1 MQIGKDLNEALDGL
15 LAGIDSLLA
24 DRDLTPGVAG
34 TPTGQLPVNGPLDS
48 ASGEVDHHRSAA
60 PPDVAILSAL
70 ALACQSQTM
79 GRDAQQTYRA
89 LLRKALQERAQS
101 QQSDQVNQF
110 KGLIRQTSPVVLS
123 PRWLHWLIKLGR
135 SGEIRLAQSDRF
147 LFVPDQPLD
156 ADDWAVLSTVG
167 PLSILVQAACQSS
180 LQSVD
185 LIDLRLE
192 SFELPLWP
200 ELQPVPAGCA
210 LEEVMPIAERDQQS
224 SCLIYW
230 LDHWLPSHPTVLGL
244 ALPLRP
250 MPALSEL
257 SWSALVRATTF

>member
-24 DRDLTPGVAG
+24 DRDVSPGLAG
-34 TPTGQLPVNGPLDS
+34 TPHAQAPDGEAVVP
-48 ASGEVDHHRSAA
+48 SGGVGAIPRATA
-60 PPDVAILSAL
+60 PFDVAILSAL

-101 QQSDQVNQF
+101 PQVVQSDQV
-110 KGLIRQTSPVVLS
+110 KGLIRQTLPVPLS
-123 PRWLHWLIKLGR
+123 PRWVHWLSKLGR
-135 SGEIRLAQSDRF
+135 SGEISPIQADRF
-147 LFVPDQPLD
+147 RFVPDQPLD

-167 PLSILVQAACQSS
+167 PLSVLVQAACQSS
-180 LQSVD
+180 LQAMD
-185 LIDLRLE
+185 LVDLRLE

-200 ELQPVPAGCA
+200 ELQPVPAGCS

-224 SCLIYW
+224 PCLIYW
-230 LDHWLPSHPTVLGL
+230 LDHGLPSHPTVLGL

-250 MPALSEL
+250 MSALSEL
-257 SWSALVRATTF
+257 SWSALVRATAS